1 MSMGGLEF
9 PEAHIL
15 QNQTQEPSMLKQL
28 RWDKTLA
35 NDILVTLDHIQ
46 LLTGFTTPVMQNTAS
61 KIDYIRTSY
70 LVEMRR

>member
-1 MSMGGLEF
+1 MSMGGMEF
-9 PEAHIL
+9 PEAHTL
-15 QNQTQEPSMLKQL
+15 QNQTQEPFMLKQL

-61 KIDYIRTSY
+61 KIDYIGTSY